1 MLFTYRVD
9 CWVRPRSGFDLA
21 KKNSSLSF
29 IKKFATTFEGPFNN
43 TFKDLISSF
52 EKVSEGYVIKSLKLE
67 SDSLVTSLEKELL
80 PEIQKEYPEAKIISW
95 SMLPVHVEEI
105 QNYAE

>member
-1 MLFTYRVD
+1 
-9 CWVRPRSGFDLA
+9 
-21 KKNSSLSF
+21 
-29 IKKFATTFEGPFNN
+29 
-43 TFKDLISSF
+43 
-52 EKVSEGYVIKSLKLE
+52 
-67 SDSLVTSLEKELL
+67 LVTSLEKELL